1 MDPLEI
7 AKTLTDPANK
17 VLAPPAEKIGNT
29 LASIWNI
36 TFGWIDHFD
45 EKIKLKRQQDL
56 KQFTKKLENEVSKIP
71 LGDKIEPKLSIAGP
85 TLEASKYFIEEEYLQ
100 NMFAKLL
107 ANSMNKNMSQYI
119 QTSFVEIIKQMSPQ
133 DAQNLVDIFKNN
145 ISPICQIKNQK
156 KDAHNSYNIIH
167 DLIYWDSA
175 KDESEWKKNAV
186 SINNL
191 VRLGLI
197 ELNME
202 TYLTDENSYD
212 YYINSRLY
220 ASLAKENT
228 NIAINKGI
236 IKTTAFGKSF
246 AKICL

>member
-1 MDPLEI
+1 MDLLEI

-17 VLAPPAEKIGNT
+17 VLTPPAEKIGNT
-29 LASIWNI
+29 LAAIWDI

-45 EKIKLKRQQDL
+45 EKIKLKRQQNL
-56 KQFTKKLENEVSKIP
+56 RQFATKLENEISKIP
-71 LGDKIEPKLSIAGP
+71 FGDKIEPKLSIAGP
-85 TLEASKYFIEEEYLQ
+85 ALEASKFFIEEECLQ

-133 DAQNLVDIFKNN
+133 DARNLVDIVKNDF
-145 ISPICQIKNQK
+145 SPVCQIKNQIG
-156 KDAHNSYNIIH
+156 DAHNSYTIIY
-167 DLIYWDSA
+167 DLVYWNSVR
-175 KDESEWKKNAV
+175 DESEWASNAI

-191 VRLGLI
+191 VRLRLI
-197 ELNME
+197 EIEMGA
-202 TYLTDENSYD
+202 YLVDEGSYD
-212 YYINSRLY
+212 YYINSKLY
-220 ASLAKENT
+220 TSFSNEGKS
-228 NIAINKGI
+228 IKINKGI